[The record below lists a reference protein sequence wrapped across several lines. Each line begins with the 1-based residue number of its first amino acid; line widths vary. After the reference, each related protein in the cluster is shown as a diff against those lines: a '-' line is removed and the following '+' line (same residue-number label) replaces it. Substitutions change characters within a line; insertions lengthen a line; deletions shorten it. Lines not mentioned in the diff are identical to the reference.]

1 MAEHEHG
8 GHGHGGHGHGG
19 HGEQT
24 SKQYFTQHREDE
36 EMLRKRDVRLGEPE
50 LSGDRWWPHESWK
63 WTDLY
68 EEGAKLTSYERWLA
82 ERELKRREERKTM
95 PAIIRSNEL
104 VFEETRAPGVRVAY
118 VTSPHMGQGAPTH
131 TVEIWHLKPGART
144 LKIRDYESVVHVL
157 YGKKGHSTIYGDTY
171 EWETHDSLHV
181 PEGAWFQH
189 FNDSDEGAYLM
200 IGRDGPLMEQVYT
213 MSVIYKGDS
222 FSDLPDDFKPQHPFT
237 KELVPVGY
245 VEGIKWMSEM
255 QMSHH
260 HGRQALEADSRSH
273 RKLLKGSEAVI
284 QRSEHKGDWKV
295 GLVDRFVG
303 FNNRIMSM
311 YVHQLPPSCH
321 TETHKHGWATVFV
334 LSGAGYSI
342 VDGERYDW
350 SAGDMINVPSG
361 AWHQHF
367 NTDPTVYSQHL
378 LISPQAFRNSTHLT
392 TGSVEESTEP
402 LPPLADDGVV
412 PTGRWWEGGH

>member
-1 MAEHEHG
+1 
-8 GHGHGGHGHGG
+8 
-19 HGEQT
+19 
-24 SKQYFTQHREDE
+24 
-36 EMLRKRDVRLGEPE
+36 MLF
-50 LSGDRWWPHESWK
+50 
-63 WTDLY
+63 
-68 EEGAKLTSYERWLA
+68 
-82 ERELKRREERKTM
+82 
-95 PAIIRSNEL
+95 RS
-104 VFEETRAPGVRVAY
+104 
-118 VTSPHMGQGAPTH
+118 
-131 TVEIWHLKPGART
+131 
-144 LKIRDYESVVHVL
+144 
-157 YGKKGHSTIYGDTY
+157 
-171 EWETHDSLHV
+171 
-181 PEGAWFQH
+181 
-189 FNDSDEGAYLM
+189 
-200 IGRDGPLMEQVYT
+200 
-213 MSVIYKGDS
+213 
-222 FSDLPDDFKPQHPFT
+222 FKPQHPFT